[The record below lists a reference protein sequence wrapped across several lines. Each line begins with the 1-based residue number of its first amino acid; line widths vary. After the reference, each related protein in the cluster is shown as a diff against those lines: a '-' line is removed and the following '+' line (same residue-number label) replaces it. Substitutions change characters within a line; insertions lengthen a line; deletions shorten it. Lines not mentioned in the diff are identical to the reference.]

1 MERKTIFMRKRSH
14 PGIGEDPMEGVGNL
28 FDVAIVFSVAL
39 MLALVTH
46 HDLPELITK
55 DSNVT
60 IVKNPGTPD
69 MEIIVKRG
77 EKLEIKK
84 ITNETVGG
92 RGKKLGITY
101 VLENGDVIYVPD
113 G

>member
-1 MERKTIFMRKRSH
+1 MNRKTVFMRKRRHSRVE
-14 PGIGEDPMEGVGNL
+14 EDPMEGVGNL
-28 FDVAIVFSVAL
+28 FDIAIVFSVAL

-46 HDLPELITK
+46 HDLPELITR

-60 IVKNPGTPD
+60 LVKNPGTPD
-69 MEIIVKRG
+69 MEIIIKEG

-92 RGKKLGITY
+92 RGKKLGTTY
-101 VLENGDVIYVPD
+101 VLDNGDVIYVPD